1 MDERKLKLILA
12 AMLKDL
18 EKGICFSENSIK
30 NFSYPQFLENDL
42 NIKDRDILDSSIYK
56 NPKGLRKSQIPK
68 DSLAYV
74 IYLANDISRD
84 SDKIEFKKVKE
95 INKNNIALKSI
106 FNILNGNNENGKYE
120 GKYLSHK
127 YGINYPSKDVIN
139 SNENYY
145 KEIENKLK
153 VLFKDFKLENNHLA
167 FLIESFEGYFS
178 YLPYLDDKREAFD
191 ISLFDHIKMTSTF
204 ASCIYDY
211 LTSKNINDFSLLL
224 EEKDK
229 FYEEDIFYLYS
240 FDFSGIQSFIYNIS
254 SDKAMRSLRTRS
266 FYLEILLEDII
277 DTLLDKLNLFRTN
290 LLYSGGGHCYLI
302 LPNTDFVKNTLD
314 EFKSQV
320 NEWLLNL
327 FGSEL
332 YLAGGGEVCSARTFS
347 AKNTGEYSELFR
359 SISNKISKN
368 KLNRYNASNLK
379 KLNFEE
385 IVDGARECKVCRRV
399 DHLIET
405 ENGLICNIC
414 DEIENFSKSILESK
428 IFIVENKS
436 GDKKRYSLPLP
447 FDKILSSIKD
457 EDEFK
462 NKFENQDFIR
472 AYSKNNDFSEKK
484 NLTRLWIGDY
494 CYDNKLNILTE
505 NAEGIKRLGV
515 IRADVD
521 NLGESFVRG
530 FSKEETSLTRSAV
543 FSRNM
548 SLFFKYHINYL
559 LENGEYSLTGEKTPI
574 KRKALIVYSGGDDI
588 FVVGAWDD
596 IIEFSI
602 DLVKSLKKFT
612 LNSLTISAGL
622 GLFAEKFPIKSM
634 AEITGDLEDYAK
646 TNKYEVDGVEK
657 AKNSVCLFNKENI
670 YSWKDFEEKVLGEK
684 LKLLQDYFKVI
695 DERGKSFLYRLLN
708 LLREVEDDK
717 LNIARLAYLLA
728 RLEPQNKNLKE
739 KHSEFSKKIYRYA
752 KNEKDRSELIT
763 AIYIFVYLERR

>member
-1 MDERKLKLILA
+1 MILA
-12 AMLKDL
+12 TILKDL
-18 EKGICFSENSIK
+18 EESIFFSENSIK

-42 NIKDRDILDSSIYK
+42 NIKDRDILDSSIYINSK
-56 NPKGLRKSQIPK
+56 DLRKLQIPK
-68 DSLAYV
+68 DSLAY
-74 IYLANDISRD
+74 IISLANDISRG
-84 SDKIEFKKVKE
+84 SDKIEFKKEKE

-106 FNILNGNNENGKYE
+106 FNILNGNNEDGKYE
-120 GKYLSHK
+120 GKYLSHE

-153 VLFKDFKLENNHLA
+153 DLFNDFKLDKKHLA
-167 FLIESFEGYFS
+167 FLIENFEGYFS
-178 YLPYLDDKREAFD
+178 YLPYLDDKKEAFD
-191 ISLFDHIKMTSTF
+191 ISIFDHIKMTSTF

-211 LTSKNINDFSLLL
+211 LISKNINDFSLLE

-229 FYEEDIFYLYS
+229 YYEEDIFYLYS
-240 FDFSGIQSFIYNIS
+240 FDFSGIQNFIYNIS
-254 SDKAMRSLRTRS
+254 SDKALRSLRTRS

-277 DTLLDKLNLFRTN
+277 DTLLDRLNLFRTN

-302 LPNTDFVKNTLD
+302 IPNTDFVKNTLD
-314 EFKSQV
+314 EFKNQV
-320 NEWLLNL
+320 NAWLLNL

-347 AKNTGEYSELFR
+347 AKNTDEYNELFR

-368 KLNRYNASNLK
+368 KLNRYKPSDLK

-385 IVDGARECKVCRRV
+385 IVDGARECKVCKRV

-405 ENGLICNIC
+405 EKGLICNIC

-428 IFIVENKS
+428 IFIVENKL
-436 GDKKRYSLPLP
+436 DEELKYSLPLP
-447 FDKILSSIKD
+447 FNRVLTSVKD
-457 EDEFK
+457 EEEFK
-462 NKFENQDFIR
+462 KKFKNREDYIRVYRKNDYKEEN
-472 AYSKNNDFSEKK
+472 SSTK
-484 NLTRLWIGDY
+484 LWIGDY

-515 IRADVD
+515 LRADVD
-521 NLGESFVRG
+521 NLGQSFVKG
-530 FSKEETSLTRSAV
+530 FAKKDASLSKSAV

-559 LENGEYSLTGEKTPI
+559 LENGEFSITGEIPPI

-588 FVVGAWDD
+588 FLVGAWDD

-602 DLVKSLKKFT
+602 DLVKSLGKFT

-622 GLFAEKFPIKSM
+622 GLFEDKFPIKSM
-634 AEITGDLEDYAK
+634 AEITGNLEAYAK
-646 TNKYEVDGVEK
+646 SNKYILNGEEK
-657 AKNSVCLFNKENI
+657 TKNSVCLFNKDNI

-684 LKLLQDYFKVI
+684 LKLLQDYFKEI
-695 DERGKSFLYRLLN
+695 DDRGKSFLYRLLN

-728 RLEPQNKNLKE
+728 RLEPQNKDLKG